1 MGEEVTK
8 EQRETLESYVRVTA
22 ITGPP
27 SKVSVAIRACLDRL
41 TTAERVVEEAREM
54 WSDHNDGHICASENV
69 CPSCCVGIALA
80 AYDKETGK

>member
-1 MGEEVTK
+1 MTK

-41 TTAERVVEEAREM
+41 TAAERVVEAARDILDPDVH
-54 WSDHNDGHICASENV
+54 SDLASA
-69 CPSCCVGIALA
+69 IAD
-80 AYDKETGK
+80 YDKETKE